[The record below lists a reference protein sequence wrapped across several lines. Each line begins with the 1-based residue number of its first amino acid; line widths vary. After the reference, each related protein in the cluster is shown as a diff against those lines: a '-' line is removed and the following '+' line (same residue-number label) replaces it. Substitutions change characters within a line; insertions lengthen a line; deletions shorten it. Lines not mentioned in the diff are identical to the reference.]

1 MEVLTASKGVR
12 GLAAILVVTSHLS
25 ISFAPSLVFTPTPEA
40 MLSFWHW
47 PFVRAF
53 AEGFPW
59 VALFLLLSGFVNA
72 LKPIKQM
79 RSGQQDAALRTIAL
93 NCFRRSLRLVIP
105 CTIATLI
112 SWTICQFGGYKVGKA
127 VDNHWMASTS
137 PEASA
142 TFGQAIKDLTWT
154 IYTTWTAA
162 DNYYDKNQWTMVWF
176 LKGSMALFLALIATS
191 RAKPSMRMLI
201 IFGLFAWSWRAH
213 DGSYIL
219 IPLIPCLPC

>member
-1 MEVLTASKGVR
+1 
-12 GLAAILVVTSHLS
+12 
-25 ISFAPSLVFTPTPEA
+25 

-47 PFVRAF
+47 PFIRPF

-79 RSGQQDAALRTIAL
+79 RSYQQDAALKTIAL
-93 NCFRRSLRLVIP
+93 NSFRRSLRLVIP

-127 VDNHWMASTS
+127 VDNWWMANTS

-142 TFGQAIKDLTWT
+142 TLGQAIKDLTWT

-162 DNYYDKNQWTMVWF
+162 DNYYDKNQWTMMWF
-176 LKGSMALFLALIATS
+176 LKGSIALFVALLATS

-201 IFGLFAWSWRAH
+201 IFGLFAWSWKAH
-213 DGSYIL
+213 DGSYFFACCFPVLTVPIREPWYSNL
-219 IPLIPCLPC
+219 